1 MKKNVVKNLI
11 FVGIIIVYIVFCFMQ
26 TPLTK
31 AVVMNGETA
40 VGSMWSLLP
49 PIIAIGLALIT
60 KEVYSSLFIGIV
72 SGAVIACVSLG
83 TGFEGFMQYVVKDGL
98 IANISDSYNVGI
110 LIFLVVLGAIV
121 VLMNKAG
128 GSRAYGEWAAKHIK
142 SRVGASLSTFFLGV
156 LIFVDDYFNC
166 LTVGSVMRPVTDK
179 HQISR
184 SKLAY
189 LIDATA
195 APVCI
200 IAPISSWAAAVSG
213 TVQDVNG
220 IQLFVST
227 IPYNLYA
234 LLTLIMV
241 IFIAVSNMDYG
252 PMRTHEINAINGD
265 LFTTRNSV
273 YAEDDKPSTSKG
285 KVIDLIL
292 PVVVLI
298 CLSVLGMLYTGGL
311 FGGENIIDAFANCDA
326 SYGLS
331 LGSIAALIVIIVY
344 YLIRGVLKF
353 NECMDSLVGGFK
365 QMVPAIFILVFAWT
379 LKTMTNTLGAAEFV
393 KGLVENATAV
403 QILLPLI
410 LFVVAAGLSFATGT
424 SWGTF
429 GILIPIVTGVFSSQL
444 TNAAQN
450 GIPEMVIICISA
462 CLAGAV
468 CGDHCSPIS
477 DTTIM
482 ASTGAQCDH
491 VNHVSTQ
498 LPYAMT
504 VAGVSALGY
513 LLAGFV
519 QNVFVVLG
527 ISIILMF
534 ATLFVIRLIVGSDSA
549 VKAAA
554 VSADTKAAD
563 ERKAVKPEKNVTA
576 NTEPKKASSNAKSSK
591 KSNNTK
597 GKNKKANSKNK

>member
-1 MKKNVVKNLI
+1 MKKNLIKNII
-11 FVGIIIVYIVFCFMQ
+11 FVGVIVVYVVFCCIQ
-26 TPLTK
+26 TPITS
-31 AVVMNGETA
+31 AVTMTGTGEEQVA

-60 KEVYSSLFIGIV
+60 KEVYSSLFIGII
-72 SGAVIACVSLG
+72 SGAVIGAIALG
-83 TGFEGFMQYVVKDGL
+83 TGFEGVMTTVVGDGL
-98 IANISDSYNVGI
+98 IANIADSYNVGI

-121 VLMNKAG
+121 VLMNRAG

-142 SRVGASLSTFFLGV
+142 TRVGAGIATFILGV

-166 LTVGSVMRPVTDK
+166 LTVGSVMRPITDK
-179 HQISR
+179 HNISR

-189 LIDATA
+189 IIDATA

-213 TVQDVNG
+213 TVDGVNG
-220 IQLFVST
+220 IQLFIST

-241 IFIAVSNMDYG
+241 VFIAVSNMDYG
-252 PMRTHEINAINGD
+252 PMRTHEVNAINGD
-265 LFTTRNSV
+265 LFTTKNSV
-273 YAEDDKPSTSKG
+273 YEKDEEPSTSKG
-285 KVIDLIL
+285 KVIDLVL
-292 PVVVLI
+292 PVILLI
-298 CLSVLGMLYTGGL
+298 AFCVIGMLYTGGL
-311 FGGENIIDAFANCDA
+311 FSGESLIDSFANCDA
-326 SYGLS
+326 SVGLS
-331 LGSIAALIVIIVY
+331 LGSLGALIVIMIY
-344 YLIRGVLKF
+344 YMLRRVLKF
-353 NECMDSLVGGFK
+353 SECMSSLVAGFK
-365 QMVPAIFILVFAWT
+365 QMVPAILILVFAWT
-379 LKTMTNTLGAAEFV
+379 LKTVTNSLGAAEFV
-393 KGLVENATAV
+393 RGLVEGATAV
-403 QILLPLI
+403 QILLPLL
-410 LFVVAAGLSFATGT
+410 LFAVALGLSFATGT

-429 GILIPIVTGVFSSQL
+429 GILIPIVTGVFHSQL
-444 TNAAQN
+444 ANVTDGN
-450 GIPEMVIICISA
+450 IPSMVIICISA

-504 VAGVSALGY
+504 VAAVSAVGY

-527 ISIILMF
+527 VSVALMF
-534 ATLFVIRLIVGSDSA
+534 GTLFVLRMVFGND
-549 VKAAA
+549 
-554 VSADTKAAD
+554 
-563 ERKAVKPEKNVTA
+563 N
-576 NTEPKKASSNAKSSK
+576 K
-591 KSNNTK
+591 KSVK
-597 GKNKKANSKNK
+597 RK